1 MMLDSRQRCWV
12 CDQDKGLEPLGLC
25 ATCDDELHSDR
36 TVPPRDNASVLPL
49 GHLPEELPAVYVPA
63 EQKPWNQ

>member
-1 MMLDSRQRCWV
+1 MFGREFACWRCN
-12 CDQDKGLEPLGLC
+12 DEKGLEPLGLC
-25 ATCDDELHSDR
+25 ARCDDELHEDG
-36 TVPPRDNASVLPL
+36 TVPPKPGASVLPL

>member
-1 MMLDSRQRCWV
+1 MFDRTFACWR